1 MEKGIL
7 MITLLVVVALA
18 ATACNTVEGV
28 GRDLSSAARGVKD
41 TLPNE

>member
-7 MITLLVVVALA
+7 MVTLLVVMALA
-18 ATACNTVEGV
+18 ATACNTVDGV

-41 TLPNE
+41 TLPQD

>member
-7 MITLLVVVALA
+7 MVTLLVVMALA
-18 ATACNTVEGV
+18 ATACNTIDGV

-41 TLPNE
+41 TLPSE